1 MYTVIRTYTGTNA
14 KKLADLLVEH
24 KGEVEDL
31 LRGVAGLVNYTA
43 ARTAEGAVTITVCR
57 DKAGAD
63 ESVKVARDWVAKR
76 GATLGLGSPFIS
88 EGEVVMHLK

>member
-1 MYTVIRTYTGTNA
+1 MYTVIRSYTGANA

-24 KGEVEDL
+24 KGEVEGL

-43 ARTAEGAVTITVCR
+43 VRTADGAVTITVCK
-57 DKAGAD
+57 DKTGAD

-76 GATLGLGSPFIS
+76 GTSLGLGAPSIS
-88 EGEVVMHLK
+88 EGEAIMHLK